1 MRGTTYA
8 RANPERAPHSLWRVI
23 DLHSHVLPGLDD
35 GPEDV
40 AGAVALARAAE
51 RAGTQVLVATP
62 HISHE
67 YAVDPLE
74 VEGRVEALR
83 AELVGAG
90 VGIALATGGELAPE
104 RAPGLD
110 HEQID
115 AIRLGDG
122 DCVLLECPFVP
133 SGALVELAAERL
145 WSDGLRVLL
154 AHPERSPVFL
164 RRPDALAAMVARG
177 ALVQLTAGSL
187 RGDFGRTAQGCCH
200 ELLDRGLVHV
210 VASDAHDAAAR
221 PPDLLEPIAVAVRN
235 RGLPPLL
242 VDWLTRDVPLA
253 LLTGDRLPARPA
265 GGPPPR
271 RRRWSLLR

>member
-8 RANPERAPHSLWRVI
+8 RADPERSLWHVI

-35 GPEDV
+35 GPADL

-51 RAGTQVLVATP
+51 RAGTEVLVATP
-62 HISHE
+62 HISSE
-67 YAVDPLE
+67 FAVEPLE
-74 VEGRVEALR
+74 IQARVEALR
-83 AELVGAG
+83 AELADAG
-90 VGIALATGGELAPE
+90 VAIALATGGELAPE
-104 RAPGLD
+104 RAPELGPA
-110 HEQID
+110 EID

-145 WSDGLRVLL
+145 WAAGLRVLL

-164 RRPDALAAMVARG
+164 RRPDALAALVARG

-210 VASDAHDAAAR
+210 VASDAHDTGAR
-221 PPDLLEPIAVAVRN
+221 PPELLEPVAAAVQD
-235 RGLPPLL
+235 RGLPPAL
-242 VDWLTRDVPLA
+242 VDWLARDVPLA
-253 LLTGDRLPARPA
+253 LLTGERVPARPSS
-265 GGPPPR
+265 GGPRR